1 MFTLF
6 MLVLHLIIMRKL
18 RESLFKGKP
27 KVIRSTVYCLKK
39 TYWRHKTSG
48 DFSRRLFE
56 LSDYKGISYGVCLL
70 QYQFDGEEHPI
81 TGAPHGNSKC
91 FRSYTRT
98 KSSVY
103 QSIKKEAFKEK
114 ANVLFD
120 KMQGDVLEIESCGS
134 VPKNS
139 KQISNVRTMMKD
151 KSRERDTLF
160 AVMERCKREQ
170 SKSMPFIRSV
180 SAAPEPMCC

>member
-1 MFTLF
+1 MYFT
-6 MLVLHLIIMRKL
+6 
-18 RESLFKGKP
+18 
-27 KVIRSTVYCLKK
+27 
-39 TYWRHKTSG
+39 
-48 DFSRRLFE
+48 
-56 LSDYKGISYGVCLL
+56 DYKGISYGVCLL